1 MRRLTARRVRRSLG
15 SSGIA
20 LTLLLCP
27 HPGLA
32 AGQLVAAP
40 QNQPPRDRPPAVAR
54 PGTAIVRG
62 RVVDG
67 VTGAPIARARVS
79 VMVGGP
85 NQRQPAPAL
94 TDEDGAFTLT
104 QISAG
109 PFSVMVSKSTFLAGR
124 YPEIGRSMRARGQP
138 LVIAEGQVL
147 DGLTIPLY
155 HGGAIAGRVLDMY
168 GDPIEF
174 AQVRVVRIRGGARPQ
189 GMNQTQTNDLG
200 EYRLPRLEPGRYAV
214 HVRPQMQN
222 EFRPPAAQD
231 AAPPLPQPMPI
242 YYPSAPS
249 LAQAQPIVV
258 RRGETVSG
266 IDIMLGDGLPAVV
279 TGIVVRSDGE
289 PVGSG
294 FISVMNASG
303 EARGDSTA

>member
-1 MRRLTARRVRRSLG
+1 
-15 SSGIA
+15 
-20 LTLLLCP
+20 
-27 HPGLA
+27 
-32 AGQLVAAP
+32 
-40 QNQPPRDRPPAVAR
+40 
-54 PGTAIVRG
+54 
-62 RVVDG
+62 
-67 VTGAPIARARVS
+67 
-79 VMVGGP
+79 MVGGP

-94 TDEDGAFTLT
+94 TDDDGAFTLT

-109 PFSVMVSKSTFLAGR
+109 PFSVMVTKSTFLAGR

-147 DGLTIPLY
+147 DGVTIPLY

-222 EFRPPAAQD
+222 EFRPPSAQD

-294 FISVMNASG
+294 FINVTSASG
-303 EARGDSTA
+303 EARGGFDRVAGTRHSQRRLLPPAVAAW